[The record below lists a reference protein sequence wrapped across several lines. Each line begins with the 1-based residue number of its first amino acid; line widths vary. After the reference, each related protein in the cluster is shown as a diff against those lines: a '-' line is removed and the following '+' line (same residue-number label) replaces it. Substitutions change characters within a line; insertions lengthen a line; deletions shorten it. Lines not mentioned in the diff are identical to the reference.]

1 MMIGSARDARAQR
14 SQRLARRLASGRPMP
29 WFWVACGMTALI
41 VAVRIAIAVGQFHP
55 VVVLPLVPHL

>member
-1 MMIGSARDARAQR
+1 
-14 SQRLARRLASGRPMP
+14 MP